1 MRNPPV
7 WENSLRIAKFRGP
20 RISLSEGR
28 ECVENTGLTGKIAFS
43 PHELGTPG
51 GTRTPN
57 IQNRNLTLYPLN
69 YGRMSSLGSIAGSCA
84 FVKRKSKNFGM
95 DIVKHRMQKAPA
107 PVFHTS
113 STKKQPLPICD
124 PAHLLKRAHTSK
136 DRISMEVLVPGWNA
150 PAP

>member
-1 MRNPPV
+1 
-7 WENSLRIAKFRGP
+7 
-20 RISLSEGR
+20 
-28 ECVENTGLTGKIAFS
+28 
-43 PHELGTPG
+43 
-51 GTRTPN
+51 
-57 IQNRNLTLYPLN
+57 
-69 YGRMSSLGSIAGSCA
+69 
-84 FVKRKSKNFGM
+84 
-95 DIVKHRMQKAPA
+95 MQKAPA